1 MTNTVSKIVSDETLN
16 KMIQIES
23 GGNPKSKARTSS
35 ATGLMQALNA
45 TWLGLIRDHR
55 PDIMTGRSQSAVLAL
70 RLDPSLSIEMLAR
83 FTEDNL
89 RVMGAGAAQG
99 DIYLAHFLG
108 AGTARKVLQAPSGSL
123 AINYTGSAAAK
134 ANPTIIKPNTTVAQL
149 RAWAAK
155 KMNIKPTQNWV
166 AKYYK
171 GAAANP
177 QPVHLIDGDLTEI
190 ADELAPNGDPNLQVV
205 QTQLKGMNYYTGMLD
220 GLWGSKTSGAIA
232 GFLNDFGVTMDAPT
246 TSASYR
252 SKESIIRDALDRAE
266 DMHFVRPVTMAR
278 KEQAI
283 EVVDKIAPEAAPAR
297 KSVWSSIFAFLASI
311 IAAIWTTISDY
322 ASTIWNF
329 FTANKDNIPA
339 TATDPSY
346 LMKLVH
352 MVPAPIWFF
361 LLAAVFGFIGFKSV
375 QSLRKINDAVSTGER

>member
-1 MTNTVSKIVSDETLN
+1 MTNTVSRIVSDDTLN
-16 KMIQIES
+16 KIIQIES
-23 GGNPKSKARTSS
+23 SGNPNIRARTSS

-45 TWLGLIRDHR
+45 TWLGVVRAHR
-55 PDIMTGRSQSAVLAL
+55 PDLLKNRSDAAVLAL
-70 RLDPSLSIEMLAR
+70 RLDPNISIEMLAR

-89 RVMGAGAAQG
+89 KIIGTNAPQG

-108 AGTARKVLQAPSGSL
+108 AGTARKVIQAPAGAL

-134 ANPTIIKPNTTVAQL
+134 ANPTIITAKTTVAQL

-155 KMNIKPTQNWV
+155 KMSKKPAQDWV

-171 GAAANP
+171 GTGANP
-177 QPVHLIDGDLTEI
+177 LPLSLMGDDADTLI
-190 ADELAPNGDPNLQVV
+190 DELAPNGDLNLQVV

-232 GFLNDFGVTMDAPT
+232 GFLNDFGVPMDAPT
-246 TSASYR
+246 TMQSYR
-252 SKESIIRDALDRAE
+252 SKEATIREALDRAE
-266 DMHFVRPVTMAR
+266 DRNFVRPVTAAR

-329 FTANKDNIPA
+329 FTANRDNIPA
-339 TATDPSY
+339 SATDPSY
-346 LMKLVH
+346 VMKLVH